1 MQQFLLSLKIYYFFL
16 FLTMNLLDFF
26 LFFLVLYPIVGLP
39 HGVTGEGLPIGA
51 LPSPPPCGWSLGII
65 TEPLTV
71 ALIRICLFLTALPIV
86 IFSLSIFP
94 TCPTVAL
101 HSCPIILTSPEVSFT
116 CTY

>member
-1 MQQFLLSLKIYYFFL
+1 MQQFLLSLKIYYFF
-16 FLTMNLLDFF
+16 
-26 LFFLVLYPIVGLP
+26 FFLVLYPIVGLP

-51 LPSPPPCGWSLGII
+51 LPSPPPCGWSLGFI

-71 ALIRICLFLTALPIV
+71 GLIPICLFLPALPIV

-101 HSCPIILTSPEVSFT
+101 HSCPIILTSPEGNFT
-116 CTY
+116 